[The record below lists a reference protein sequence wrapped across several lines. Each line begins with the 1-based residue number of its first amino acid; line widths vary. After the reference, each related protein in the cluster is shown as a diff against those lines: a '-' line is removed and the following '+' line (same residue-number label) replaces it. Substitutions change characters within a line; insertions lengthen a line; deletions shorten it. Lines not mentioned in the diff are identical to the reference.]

1 MSNVI
6 TFLEKMGNNPSL
18 ASQSQEDYAAAVDAL
33 GLDDA
38 PRQAL
43 LDRDPSALNGLLGG
57 RMEMMC
63 LLYPA
68 DGEEKKDTDEPVGDE
83 DQPVNDEPKSSIRHT
98 GRH

>member
-6 TFLEKMGNNPSL
+6 AFLEAMGQDAAKSRL
-18 ASQSQEDYAAAVDAL
+18 QGEEYVAAVDAL

-43 LDRDPSALNGLLGG
+43 LQRDASAIGDLLGG
-57 RMEMMC
+57 RMKMMC
-63 LLYPA
+63 LLFPA
-68 DGEEKKDTDEPVGDE
+68 DGDEKKDDKQDEGDEPGQDDRKESVGF
-83 DQPVNDEPKSSIRHT
+83 S